1 MKHRSIRLTDGSNL
15 KININF
21 GTLYYIKKE
30 HLDGLMAKE
39 DLSEDEEFELT
50 AKLIYVI
57 LRSNGRTVTFDE
69 ALMLCPLG
77 TNEIKDM
84 LTEFKNQLND
94 YKKKEAA
101 RKQMKQRYK

>member
-15 KININF
+15 RININF

-39 DLSEDEEFELT
+39 DLTEDEEFELT

-77 TNEIKDM
+77 THEI
-84 LTEFKNQLND
+84 

-101 RKQMKQRYK
+101 RKQMKPRNK

>member
-15 KININF
+15 RININF

-39 DLSEDEEFELT
+39 GLTEDEEFELT

-77 TNEIKDM
+77 THEIKNM